1 MLVFYLQ
8 GCYNSIMKSYP
19 YIEDYLEV
27 ISGKRDKDLK
37 QVSAGIWFTPT
48 KPLISLARYDVGF
61 LESVTDTT
69 VMGGSL
75 TDRQAELAVKII
87 LKYQKQLAQHGI
99 DTSTASVPKYRK
111 PLRIIDRA
119 RACWIEDN
127 MIVIKFPYDQNLIT
141 EFRDMSKES
150 QGEIRFDRER
160 KLWFAAMT
168 EYNVNFVVTW
178 AQTRQFDTSSDLLEL
193 QNLILECE
201 KKPWKIQLVRNANG
215 DLVFENAD
223 QSLLD
228 YIASHGIELVDR
240 DLVQLADLSTVLGY
254 ELSNLLWYELEQQV
268 PADIIPFIRS
278 RTYELTGDFEQIERI
293 YRYAKLINRLPVVI
307 YDPSPTNTLDAYKAL
322 WGEDQLTVMGNNK
335 SIPDST
341 RPVVWSHRVVRD
353 INPIPLLIS
362 HVGLITGAERQIMIQ
377 NSHKIVYFNRRLSS

>member
-1 MLVFYLQ
+1 
-8 GCYNSIMKSYP
+8 MKSYP
-19 YIEDYLEV
+19 HIEDYLEV
-27 ISGKRDKDLK
+27 IAGKRDPNLK

-69 VMGGSL
+69 LMGGAL

-99 DTSTASVPKYRK
+99 DAGTASVPKYRK
-111 PLRIIDRA
+111 PLRIIDRS
-119 RACWIEDN
+119 RLCWVEDN
-127 MIVIKFPYDQNLIT
+127 MIVVKFPYDQNLIT
-141 EFRDMSKES
+141 EFRDMVKES

-178 AQTRQFDTSSDLLEL
+178 ARTRQIEVSPEL
-193 QNLILECE
+193 QELLDLILECE
-201 KKPWKIQLVRNANG
+201 KTPWKIQLVRNAAG
-215 DLVFENAD
+215 ELVFENAEE
-223 QSLLD
+223 SLTNF
-228 YIASHGIELVDR
+228 IAQQGIELTDEN
-240 DLVQLADLSTVLGY
+240 LVKLADLSTVLGY

-268 PADIIPFIRS
+268 PSDIMPFVRS
-278 RTYELTGDFEQIERI
+278 RTYELTGDFGQIERV

-307 YDPSPTNTLDAYKAL
+307 YDPNPDNTLDVYKAL
-322 WGEDQLTVMGNNK
+322 WGEDQLAVMGNNK
-335 SIPDST
+335 SVPDLT

-377 NSHKIVYFNRRLSS
+377 NSHKIIYFNRRLSS